1 MSAQSLFRVQVL
13 QHTGGDPLGSV
24 LVSRT
29 PFFALWTVLALVFI
43 VAGLVFVLRVPLNQS
58 VVARGHLAPSQGA
71 VKVLSPSAGT
81 VSGVYVRE
89 GQVVHEGQQLAT
101 IRQPVFDA
109 SGEAGVDEGLRQ
121 LQEELQRQ
129 RNREA
134 LVRQESALR
143 RSSLESRWQA
153 GEEEL
158 ALLHAQHGLLTQ
170 RQALAEAELA
180 RQSVLYRQGDI
191 AQARL
196 DQTRDALLQIEQSAV
211 SLQYEIARQESGRA
225 ALQHEI
231 RQLPAQREREL
242 LEVAGAIARVHE
254 REQQLRRD
262 SEFSLMAP
270 ADGIVNNLLLQR
282 GAAVDARVPF
292 LDILPGGAV
301 LEARLYLPSRA
312 LGELAPGQ
320 TVLLALDAYPA
331 RQYGYFSA
339 RVESLASTAVDP
351 REHLLPVD
359 IREPVYLLRARPLN
373 VESERITLRAGMQFT
388 AHIVTGRQT
397 LFARM
402 VSPLRSIGG
411 RLWG

>member
-339 RVESLASTAVDP
+339 RVESLANTAVDP

>member
-13 QHTGGDPLGSV
+13 QHTGEDPLGSV
-24 LVSRT
+24 LVSRP
-29 PFFALWTVLALVFI
+29 PFLAAWSLLALVMI
-43 VAGLVFVLRVPLNQS
+43 VTGLFFVLRVPLNQT
-58 VVARGHLAPSQGA
+58 VVARGNLAPSQGA
-71 VKVLSPSAGT
+71 LKVLSPSAGT

-89 GQVVHEGQQLAT
+89 GQAVHEGQQLAT

-129 RNREA
+129 RSREV
-134 LVRQESALR
+134 LVRQESELR
-143 RSSLESRWQA
+143 RSALESRWQA
-153 GEEEL
+153 GEGEL
-158 ALLHAQHGLLTQ
+158 ALLHAQLLLLTQ
-170 RQALAEAELA
+170 RQELAEAELA

-191 AQARL
+191 AQVRL
-196 DQTRDALLQIEQSAV
+196 DQTRDALLQIGQSVV
-211 SLQYEIARQESGRA
+211 SLQYEIARQEASAA

-242 LEVAGAIARVHE
+242 LEVASSIARIHE

-270 ADGIVNNLLLQR
+270 ADGVVNNLLLQR

-292 LDILPGGAV
+292 LDILPDGAV

-320 TVLLALDAYPA
+320 TILLALDAYPA

-339 RVESLASTAVDP
+339 RVEYLANTAVDP
-351 REHLLPVD
+351 REYLLPVD
-359 IREPVYLLRARPLN
+359 IREPVYLLRARPRS
-373 VESERITLRAGMQFT
+373 VASERITLRTGMQFT
-388 AHIVTGRQT
+388 AHIITGRQT

-402 VSPLRSIGG
+402 MSPLRSIGG

>member
-109 SGEAGVDEGLRQ
+109 RGEAGVDEGLGQ

-339 RVESLASTAVDP
+339 RVESLANTAVDP

-373 VESERITLRAGMQFT
+373 AESERITLRAGMQFT